1 MEVTPL
7 QLLQDHA
14 AIRDTILRFALS
26 LDVKDWTL
34 CRACFTEEV
43 FTDYSALRGDPPA
56 TLTADEFVALR
67 RQALEELVTH
77 HVSTNHLITVT
88 GDEATCLSSMVIYRR
103 LPPAQG
109 ETTFDTHCLYEHTL
123 VHTPEGWK
131 IRKVKQT
138 VLWNTGNPSIHAG
151 VRPETER

>member
-1 MEVTPL
+1 MEATPL
-7 QLLQDHA
+7 QLLQDRA

-34 CRACFTEEV
+34 CRSCFTEEV

-67 RQALEELVTH
+67 RKALEELVTH

-103 LPPAQG
+103 LPPG
-109 ETTFDTHCLYEHTL
+109 
-123 VHTPEGWK
+123 
-131 IRKVKQT
+131 
-138 VLWNTGNPSIHAG
+138 AG
-151 VRPETER
+151 RGDL